1 MKPSSIN
8 THSQVGGGS
17 SFESDGDWDC
27 EKAPQLTTSNFMD
40 TKMQMAGKAEKTPSC
55 ARIAIGLDNTLI

>member
-17 SFESDGDWDC
+17 SFEGDGDWDY
-27 EKAPQLTTSNFMD
+27 EEVPQLTISNFMD
-40 TKMQMAGKAEKTPSC
+40 TKIRMAGKAQKMPSW
-55 ARIAIGLDNTLI
+55 AWIAIGLDNTLI